1 MAEKKTK
8 VMTKRRKFIGVEI
21 PATKSKVE
29 LIAGSL
35 EELKDRTIKLDL
47 TRQLKG
53 KSVEVIFKIK
63 IENDKA
69 IAFPEKINLMSYF
82 IRRMIRKRISYVED
96 SFEAPSQEN
105 MILIKPFL
113 ITRKKVSRAIRR
125 TLRNKTKNWIEDY
138 IAERKN
144 KEIFE
149 DVLSNRMQKPLS
161 LMLKKT
167 YPLSLCEIRILEVKR
182 ALNQDEIPKIKERPK
197 EIEKEKIEEI
207 EIIDQL
213 KEIEEEKIKQAE
225 KEIKKAQKIASD
237 IDEKLLQDADISK
250 KDSMESESSVQKPKR
265 GRKKKINTEEKTE
278 NKE

>member
-53 KSVEVIFKIK
+53 KSVEAIFKIK

-69 IAFPEKINLMSYF
+69 VAFPEKINLMSYF

-96 SFEAPSQEN
+96 SFETPSQEN

-125 TLRNKTKNWIEDY
+125 TLRNKAKNWIEDY

-149 DVLSNRMQKPLS
+149 DVLSNRMQKSLS

-167 YPLSLCEIRILEVKR
+167 YPLSLCEIRVLEIKR
-182 ALNQDEIPKIKERPK
+182 TLNQDEIPKIKEKPK
-197 EIEKEKIEEI
+197 EIERERIEET

-225 KEIKKAQKIASD
+225 KEIKQAQKIASD
-237 IDEKLLQDADISK
+237 IDEKLLQDADASK
-250 KDSMESESSVQKPKR
+250 EDLKESESSVQKPKR

-278 NKE
+278 IQV